1 MSLLR
6 GKNGNN
12 QFFNMKKG
20 TSRGGKVAFPQNQ
33 QGCGKEGG
41 NG

>member
-6 GKNGNN
+6 EKTEIVSISIWEREH
-12 QFFNMKKG
+12 QE
-20 TSRGGKVAFPQNQ
+20 GGKVAFPQNQ